1 MGRVLDTTLVREI
14 PSYGLYFFLYGI
26 LSSLPITVSMDS
38 FAPLVNGTLSG
49 MGAWI
54 PVHPIDVVKALVQN
68 NDGSAEGSD
77 EAGSLSAID
86 AGKELFA
93 DGGINAFFDDLTLK
107 ML

>member
-1 MGRVLDTTLVREI
+1 
-14 PSYGLYFFLYGI
+14 
-26 LSSLPITVSMDS
+26 MDS
-38 FAPLVNGTLSG
+38 FAPLVNGTLSS

-68 NDGSAEGSD
+68 NDEPAEGSD

-93 DGGINAFFDDLTLK
+93 DGGINAFLMISHSKCSELP
-107 ML
+107 